1 MEASGQAAIE
11 LAGDDLESK
20 FAALEGED
28 ELEPGETAQ
37 FTITYDPVTYEFN
50 QNEVIVFSNEA
61 ISFFT
66 NHKKVEL
73 PNWLKQKYPE
83 EMTILIQYEYY
94 DLKINKN
101 NFSISLSFN
110 DIKTN
115 LIIDYNS
122 IISFA
127 DPSANFGLI
136 LQKNKIQKNK
146 NKKLD
151 NKKQKKDNVIN
162 FSNFKKN

>member
-1 MEASGQAAIE
+1 MIQYQKILDKNMLNVFKDILIMIRDNGLSNNNH
-11 LAGDDLESK
+11 LY
-20 FAALEGED
+20 
-28 ELEPGETAQ
+28 
-37 FTITYDPVTYEFN
+37 IT
-50 QNEVIVFSNEA
+50 FS
-61 ISFFT
+61 T
-66 NHKKVEL
+66 NHKNIEI

-83 EMTILIQYEYY
+83 EMTIVIQYEYD

-115 LIIDYNS
+115 LTIDYNS

-136 LQKNKIQKNK
+136 LQKNRTQ
-146 NKKLD
+146 KKLEK
-151 NKKQKKDNVIN
+151 NLERKKLKKDNVIN
-162 FSNFKKN
+162 FSNYKKN